1 MRRFRCS
8 MEEILER
15 QLLIQ
20 SRAFATFST
29 TEKALAGRKK
39 GFRGPHAARV
49 LYVVQTWLMG

>member
-1 MRRFRCS
+1 